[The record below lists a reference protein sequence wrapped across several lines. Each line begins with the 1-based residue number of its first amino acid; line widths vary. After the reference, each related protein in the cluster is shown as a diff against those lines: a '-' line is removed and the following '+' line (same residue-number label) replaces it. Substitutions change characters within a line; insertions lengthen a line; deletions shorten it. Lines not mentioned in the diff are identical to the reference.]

1 MKFKKRP
8 MTKAISILMTA
19 TMLLL
24 VIACAPFTVGAAE
37 SGSYEYEINGDY
49 AEITRYNGTQ
59 DSVTIPSSLGGKTV
73 IGIMQNAFIYNT
85 QIKKVVIPNNIMII
99 DDDAFRGCKNLSEI
113 TLSDNMALVGR
124 NAFYDTAYYN
134 NGMNWE
140 DGVLYIDNVL
150 VKSKAQ
156 NTNVEIKEGTQVI
169 ADYAFYE
176 SKIVTC
182 TFPTTLW
189 GIGNYAFANC
199 RSFNSDLIFS
209 DLNQLYFLGENAFYA
224 TDVRNVVLP
233 DGLTTICN
241 NVFKNSGVQSV
252 RLPADI
258 EYIPENMFYSSW
270 NLESIEIPSKV
281 KYIDYG
287 AFAFTGLK
295 SITIPKSVDYIGPWA
310 FNGTDISKIN
320 FPDKFIGVYA
330 DAFEQTDY
338 YRNESNWKDG
348 VLYAGS
354 YAIGAK
360 RGRSSLNFKNG
371 TKYIAAEICCGYS
384 DLKKVTFAPSV
395 LGICGR
401 AFLNCDRLDVVVVPS
416 SVTQIGNVAFGVIES
431 GDKYYYKEPFQLIC
445 AKGSGAQKYAEEYG
459 INYTT
464 SVSAN
469 SISLNRSSLT
479 LGVGEQYT
487 LIPAAKPDY
496 ATFGCK
502 WTSSNTSVATVD
514 GNGTV
519 KTKKAGT
526 ATITVK
532 TSNGKTATC
541 KVTAKPAPSSIKVS
555 TSNLTLGVGEEFIIS
570 ESTNSGS
577 YAWKFNWTSSNNSVA
592 TVTKTTANKAKI
604 VAKGA
609 GTCNITVK
617 TYNGKT
623 ATCKVTVKAAPSS
636 VALSTSN
643 VILGKGETF
652 IIAQNS
658 NSGSYARNFTWSSSN
673 SNVAAIEKTTANK
686 AKITAKGNGTATIK
700 IKTYNGKTATCKV
713 TVKNAPTSVKVN
725 PTSVTLGVGE
735 TYVISESTNGG
746 TYANASNLKW
756 SSSNTSVAV
765 VTKGSGNKAVVTAKK
780 PGTATVTIKLYN
792 GKTATCRVT
801 VKAAPSS
808 VKVKPEKISL
818 KLGETYTVSE
828 STNSGSYANAANLKW
843 VSSDDSV
850 VSVKKGSGNKAVVT
864 AKGVGTAVVSINLYN
879 GKTSDCI
886 VTVSDTDD
894 LPIIKSLLADND
906 TL

>member
-24 VIACAPFTVGAAE
+24 VIACAPFTVGAAQ
-37 SGSYEYEINGDY
+37 SGSYEYEIEGDY
-49 AEITRYNGTQ
+49 ASITKYKGTQ
-59 DSVTIPSSLGGKTV
+59 SSVTIPSSLGGKTV
-73 IGIMQNAFIYNT
+73 IGIMGSAFKNNL
-85 QIKKVVIPNNIMII
+85 QIQKVLMPNSIMII
-99 DDDAFRGCKNLSEI
+99 DNEAFSGCKNLSEI
-113 TLSDNMALVGR
+113 TLSDNMVLVGKD
-124 NAFYDTAYYN
+124 AFYDTAYYN
-134 NGMNWE
+134 NYANWE
-140 DGVLYIDNVL
+140 SGILYIGNVL
-150 VKSKAQ
+150 IKSKAQ
-156 NTNVEIKEGTQVI
+156 KTNIEIKDGTQVI

-176 SKIVTC
+176 RQIVNC
-182 TFPTTLW
+182 TFPDTLW
-189 GIGNYAFANC
+189 TIGNYAFANC
-199 RSFNSDLIFS
+199 RQFNSDLIFS
-209 DLNQLYFLGENAFYA
+209 DLNQLYFLGEKAFYA

-233 DGLTTICN
+233 DGLTTIGQG
-241 NVFKNSGVQSV
+241 VFEGSGVISAK
-252 RLPADI
+252 LPADI
-258 EYIPENMFYSSW
+258 EYIPENMFYLSRD
-270 NLESIEIPSKV
+270 LESIEIPAKV
-281 KYIDYG
+281 KYIDNG

-295 SITIPKSVDYIGPWA
+295 SITIPKSVEYIGPWA
-310 FNGTDISKIN
+310 FNGSDISKIN
-320 FPDKFIGVYA
+320 FPDKFIEVYA

-354 YAIGAK
+354 YAIGAEW
-360 RGRSSLNFKNG
+360 GINSLNFKSG
-371 TKYIAAEICCGYS
+371 TKYIAAEICYRYS
-384 DLKKVTFAPSV
+384 SLGSVTFAPSV
-395 LGICGR
+395 LGIGSK
-401 AFLNCDRLDVVVVPS
+401 AFLDCDNLDLVVVPP
-416 SVTQIGNVAFGVIES
+416 SVNTIGDIAFGVIES
-431 GDKYYYKEPFQLIC
+431 GGKYYYKEPFQLIC

-479 LGVGEQYT
+479 LGVGEEYT

-502 WTSSNTSVATVD
+502 WTSSNTSVAAVD

-526 ATITVK
+526 ATITIK
-532 TSNGKTATC
+532 TSNGKTASC
-541 KVTAKPAPSSIKVS
+541 KVTVKPAPSSIKVS

-577 YAWKFNWTSSNNSVA
+577 YAWKFNWASSNNSVA

-604 VAKGA
+604 VAKGV

-643 VILGKGETF
+643 LILGKGETF

-818 KLGETYTVSE
+818 KLGETYTISE
-828 STNSGSYANAANLKW
+828 STNSGSYANAANLEW
-843 VSSDDSV
+843 VSSDASV
-850 VSVKKGSGNKAVVT
+850 ASVKKGSGNKAVVT
-864 AKGVGTAVVSINLYN
+864 ANGIGTSIVSIKLYN